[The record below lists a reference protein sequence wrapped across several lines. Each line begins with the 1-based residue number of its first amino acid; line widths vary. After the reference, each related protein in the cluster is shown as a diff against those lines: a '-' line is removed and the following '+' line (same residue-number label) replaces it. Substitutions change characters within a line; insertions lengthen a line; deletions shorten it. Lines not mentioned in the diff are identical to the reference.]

1 MACAD
6 LTCANLTRASLIG
19 SDLSRAW
26 LCETNLTCADLTCAN
41 LTRANLIDANLF
53 STNLRGANLSG
64 AHLKNANLCGA
75 DLYCTVLTLCEDT
88 LTVNFMDAKNLSWA
102 QFYTEDG
109 QCVVG
114 IAVDSET
121 GRLVPEKPPRSNA
134 AKSFEAIA
142 ENTVRF
148 ADIYPGLLAQA
159 DYLPKEAVPASSP
172 APSAV

>member
-1 MACAD
+1 VKGANLDSAD
-6 LTCANLTRASLIG
+6 LDSA
-19 SDLSRAW
+19 DLGG
-26 LCETNLTCADLTCAN
+26 ADLTCAN

-159 DYLPKEAVPASSP
+159 DYLPKGPSP
-172 APSAV
+172 LRRPRPRLSNPRPG